1 MPDLAARFA
10 IASGLPP
17 LDLLVY
23 QIHMPLPSNGEPAGV
38 VSGSGVLIGAGIV
51 GVGSSRAAYAGVA
64 AASAERAS
72 AAARTAPRRRAGFA
86 APAPPGRPCP
96 GFAAPAPPGRP
107 CPGFAACGGGATW
120 RSTGFAAALTALS
133 PSHRLRGELTGSR

>member
-1 MPDLAARFA
+1 MPDLAARLA
-10 IASGLPP
+10 MASGLPP

-51 GVGSSRAAYAGVA
+51 GVGSSRAAYRGVAAAGPGGAGGGVA
-64 AASAERAS
+64 AASPARAS

-86 APAPPGRPCP
+86 APAT
-96 GFAAPAPPGRP
+96 PGRP
-107 CPGFAACGGGATW
+107 CPGFAACGVGATW
-120 RSTGFAAALTALS
+120 
-133 PSHRLRGELTGSR
+133 

>member
-51 GVGSSRAAYAGVA
+51 GVGSSRAAYAGGAGSVATARASVA
-64 AASAERAS
+64 ARKAP
-72 AAARTAPRRRAGFA
+72 PRRTRFA
-86 APAPPGRPCP
+86 APASPGRACP
-96 GFAAPAPPGRP
+96 GFAAPATPGRP
-107 CPGFAACGGGATW
+107 CPGFAACGG
-120 RSTGFAAALTALS
+120 
-133 PSHRLRGELTGSR
+133 